1 MFPQLDSGLTVLTF
15 LPVDDQIV
23 CINKAMAF
31 LSDVFS
37 PRYPLTN
44 NQLRS
49 SNNQGIKPL
58 FKMVKSLFNKFRED
72 KCTQPKRRR
81 DATWCKEKVLLVQAH
96 AEGKEL
102 DEVQLAFLVDLR
114 VADGQVAQTI
124 THNAAFQIDDLDAYD
139 YDCDDTKAIL
149 MANLLSCDS
158 DALSGVQ
165 YSKTFQNDMMN
176 QSVQELQYFEQTPIV
191 DYPDNEITSDSN
203 IIPYSQ
209 YLETNTFA
217 QQVLYNLGFEYQ
229 SVTPPKRVSSEYVQ
243 TLTALKTVSKQ
254 AGHVDLA
261 VSDLAKVQVIPAYNI
276 H

>member
-72 KCTQPKRRR
+72 KVKMLSIQVHKGMLQCTQPKRRR

-114 VADGQVAQTI
+114 VADGQVAQTV

-176 QSVQELQYFEQTPIV
+176 QSVQEWQYFEQTPIV

-217 QQVLYNLGFEYQ
+217 QQNSMILSMFKQMSNHATNWDKANNESKIVNE
-229 SVTPPKRVSSEYVQ
+229 S
-243 TLTALKTVSKQ
+243 LTAELER
-254 AGHVDLA
+254 
-261 VSDLAKVQVIPAYNI
+261 
-276 H
+276 